1 MFYPIAEKW
10 FKVLAGRQRGAQRAQ
25 KDFLLFS
32 RQRICDITLSQSP
45 LEQVHA

>member
-10 FKVLAGRQRGAQRAQ
+10 FKVLAGRQSGAQRAQ

-45 LEQVHA
+45 PEQVHA